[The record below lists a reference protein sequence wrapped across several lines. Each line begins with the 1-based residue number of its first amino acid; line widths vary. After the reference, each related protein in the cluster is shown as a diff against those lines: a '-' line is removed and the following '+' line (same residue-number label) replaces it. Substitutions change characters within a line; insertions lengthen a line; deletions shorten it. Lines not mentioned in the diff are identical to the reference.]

1 MPLLIFVLI
10 TFSFIYIEVSLLV
23 WLGST
28 IGLLPLLALLLLSS
42 CVGLFMIRT
51 QGLYTLLS
59 VRSQLQRGELPA
71 RALFQ
76 SGIWILAGILFF
88 IPGILTD
95 ILALLLLIPS
105 VGLSLEAFIS
115 RKIHLFSHQHFSQHR
130 HSTFT
135 SNQDDIIDA
144 EYQKKADDDKQLR

>member
-1 MPLLIFVLI
+1 MPLLMFVLI
-10 TFSFIYIEVSLLV
+10 LFSFIYLEVSLLV
-23 WLGST
+23 WLGSA
-28 IGLLPLLALLLLSS
+28 IGVLPLLALLFLSS
-42 CVGLFMIRT
+42 CIGLFMIRT

-59 VRSQLQRGELPA
+59 VRSQLQRGELPT

-88 IPGILTD
+88 IPSLLTD
-95 ILALLLLIPS
+95 ILALFLLIPS

-115 RKIHLFSHQHFSQHR
+115 RKIHLFSHH

-135 SNQDDIIDA
+135 PNQDDIIDA
-144 EYQKKADDDKQLR
+144 EYQKKADDDKKLH